1 MIKKVLVA
9 NRGEIAV
16 RVIRAAREMGVKSV
30 AVYSTADANA
40 MHASLADEAVC
51 IGDPEPAASYLDAA
65 KIIAAAKKTGAD
77 AVHPGYGFLSESA
90 EFSEAC
96 RDAGLTFIGPR
107 PEAMRKLG
115 AKIDAKN
122 LAVENDVPIVP
133 GFFEAGASDKRLKKA
148 AKEIGYPVMI
158 KASAGG
164 GGRGMRTVHDPA
176 EFDHEL
182 KMAGKES
189 LKSFGNGAMMVE
201 KLIER
206 PRHIEVQVLA
216 DSHGNVAC
224 LFERECSLQRRHQKV
239 VEEAPSP
246 VMTAEL
252 WQAMR
257 GGAERLVKASGY
269 VGAGTVEFMF
279 DEANSEFF
287 FLEVNARLQVEHP
300 VTEAITGVDLV
311 HEQIKIASGEILSLP
326 KALMVGDRGAIDGH
340 AIEARIISEDPS
352 KGFLPSVGKII
363 GWAEPLDP
371 DVRVDSGFVA
381 GNEVSH
387 HYDSLLAK
395 LIVHRP
401 DRADAIKSMDAALQ
415 DFHVL
420 GVTTNISFLLDVIR
434 HEEFVAGKFDTDFL
448 GREFGD
454 WAPEQAL
461 PEKLGVIISMAS
473 HWPPSSNGVRGKPRT
488 HAWDGKD
495 AFRVTGR

>member
-16 RVIRAAREMGVKSV
+16 RIFRAAREMGVRSV

-40 MHASLADEAVC
+40 MHTSLADEAVC

-90 EFSEAC
+90 DFSEAC
-96 RDAGLTFIGPR
+96 RDAGLTFIGPP

-115 AKIDAKN
+115 AKIDAKK

-133 GFFEAGASDKRLKKA
+133 GFFEAGASAKRLKKA

-164 GGRGMRTVHDPA
+164 GGRGMRVVHGPA

-182 KMAGKES
+182 KMASEEAAKA
-189 LKSFGNGAMMVE
+189 FGDGAMMVE

-246 VMTAEL
+246 VMTNEL
-252 WQAMR
+252 WQGMR
-257 GGAERLVKASGY
+257 GAAERLVKASGY

-279 DEANSEFF
+279 DEATGEFF

-311 HEQIKIASGEILSLP
+311 QQQIKIASGEALSLP
-326 KALMVGDRGAIDGH
+326 KALMKGDRSAIDGH

-371 DVRVDSGFVA
+371 DVRVDTGFAA
-381 GNEVSH
+381 GSEVSH

-395 LIVHRP
+395 LIVHRS

-415 DFHVL
+415 DFHIL
-420 GVTTNISFLLDVIR
+420 GVTTNISFLLDVVR
-434 HEEFVAGKFDTDFL
+434 HKEFIAGEFDTDFL

-454 WAPEQAL
+454 WAPEQSV
-461 PEKLGVIISMAS
+461 PDELGAILTMACDRVQS
-473 HWPPSSNGVRGKPRT
+473 PNGADDSPRT

>member
-1 MIKKVLVA
+1 MIKKVLIA

-40 MHASLADEAVC
+40 MHVKLADEAVC

-90 EFSEAC
+90 DFSAAC
-96 RDAGLTFIGPR
+96 RDAGLTFIGPP

-115 AKIDAKN
+115 AKIDAKK

-133 GFFEAGASDKRLKKA
+133 GFFEAGASDAQLKKA

-164 GGRGMRTVHDPA
+164 GGRGMRIVRKAAD
-176 EFDHEL
+176 FDHEL
-182 KMAGKES
+182 KMASEES
-189 LKSFGNGAMMVE
+189 LKAFGDGAMMVE

-216 DSHGNVAC
+216 DTHGNVAC

-246 VMTAEL
+246 VMTDEL
-252 WQAMR
+252 WKGMR
-257 GGAERLVKASGY
+257 GAAERLVKASGY

-279 DEANSEFF
+279 GEASSEFF

-311 HEQIKIASGEILSLP
+311 QQQIKIASGEALSLS
-326 KALMVGDRGAIDGH
+326 KALMKGDRRAIDGH

-371 DVRVDSGFVA
+371 DVRVDTGFAA
-381 GNEVSH
+381 GSEVSH

-395 LIVHRP
+395 LIVHQP
-401 DRADAIKSMDAALQ
+401 NRADAIKCMDAALQ

-434 HEEFVAGKFDTDFL
+434 HGEFVAGRFDTGFL
-448 GREFGD
+448 KREFGG
-454 WAPEQAL
+454 WTPEQLL
-461 PEKLGVIISMAS
+461 PKELGNILRMAS
-473 HWPPSSNGVRGKPRT
+473 ERYDSRNGERGKSRR
-488 HAWDGKD
+488 HAWDGRD
-495 AFRVTGR
+495 TFRVTGN